1 MLYLGEWVDVGGSV
15 FQNIERAIIDAPAPK
30 YTDGA
35 RYLMAYDPAMREDYN
50 VVLVAERATRTV
62 VHMERWN
69 KSDLNLTY
77 DRFNN
82 IWEHWGRPPVIADAT
97 GMGDAI
103 VHELNERG
111 IRNVRGIKFSA
122 TNKMEFIGR
131 LQGAIE
137 HRRIMFH
144 NFRTLVAELKA
155 YVYKQS
161 PSGRLTAEAA
171 SGFHDDCVSALLLLN
186 EGLRGSYGG
195 GESYKYIGGESS
207 STGNAVYDKMRSR
220 AMAWKKKLTVG

>member
-1 MLYLGEWVDVGGSV
+1 
-15 FQNIERAIIDAPAPK
+15 
-30 YTDGA
+30 
-35 RYLMAYDPAMREDYN
+35 
-50 VVLVAERATRTV
+50 
-62 VHMERWN
+62 MERWN